1 MQFARNV
8 QFHVKSGKDKE
19 FASLLEK
26 EIVPTLRKQ
35 GGFKENF
42 TLVNPGHA
50 MTISI
55 WNDRQSA
62 ETYNTS
68 TYPTLVQKLNPVIE
82 GTPKVETFEVATST
96 LRA

>member
-8 QFHVKSGKDKE
+8 QFQIKAGKDKE
-19 FASLLEK
+19 FTTLFEN
-26 EIVPTLRKQ
+26 EVIPTLRKQ

-42 TLVNPGHA
+42 TLVNADHA
-50 MTISI
+50 MSISI
-55 WNDRQSA
+55 WNDRKSA
-62 ETYNTS
+62 ESYNTS

-82 GTPKVETFEVATST
+82 GTPKVVTYDVATTT